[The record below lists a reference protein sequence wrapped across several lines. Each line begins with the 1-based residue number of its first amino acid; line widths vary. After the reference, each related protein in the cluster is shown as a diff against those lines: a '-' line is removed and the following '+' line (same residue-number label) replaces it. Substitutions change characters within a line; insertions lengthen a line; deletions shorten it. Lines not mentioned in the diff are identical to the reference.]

1 MRTGSPDLDDAEEL
15 ISADVDG
22 LLRAVALAGAQVR
35 AVAEAVRE
43 GVLAPLADLRP
54 RSVIVVHGSSGVSH
68 RATDFAVA
76 TLGARVDVPVVSGP
90 VLPGWIG
97 PLDVVIVAGD
107 DAGDMALADAAARA
121 LRRRA
126 EVVVVAPVAG
136 PLRDALGGNGINLAP
151 RFDIEPRFR
160 FVGFA
165 AALLAVF
172 GALTQV
178 RFTGSVPTLDD
189 LADALDD
196 EASTGHPARDAFHNR
211 AKSLAL
217 RVQGRPT
224 VWTADS
230 PAGAAIARH
239 AVAGLVG
246 LSGIV
251 SAAAE
256 LTDVSRM
263 VQLLGSRSD
272 VAPSADSIFYDPDFD
287 GPPAAPAPRVQ
298 VVSTGRREW
307 FTRQRITG
315 LGEVDLLVGIDRAQE
330 TSAAGGADGRE
341 WEDRRPAP
349 GEDPVADGPGDV
361 LDFLIVALR
370 VEMAAVYLR
379 LVGNALQ

>member
-1 MRTGSPDLDDAEEL
+1 MRTGFPDLDNAEEL

-43 GVLAPLADLRP
+43 GVLAPLSDLRP
-54 RSVIVVHGSSGVSH
+54 RSVVVVHGSSGVSH
-68 RATDFAVA
+68 RAAEFAVA
-76 TLGARVDVPVVSGP
+76 TLASRVDVPVVSGP
-90 VLPGWIG
+90 VLPGWTG
-97 PLDVVIVAGD
+97 PLDVVVVAGD

-126 EVVVVAPVAG
+126 EVVVIAPIAG
-136 PLRDALGGNGINLAP
+136 PLQDALGGNAIDLSP

-172 GALTQV
+172 RALTQV
-178 RFTGSVPTLDD
+178 RFTGAAPELDD
-189 LADALDD
+189 LADALDA
-196 EASTGHPARDAFHNR
+196 EASAGHPDRDAFRNR

-230 PAGAAIARH
+230 PGGAVIARH
-239 AVAGLVG
+239 AASGLVG

-256 LTDVSRM
+256 LADVSRM
-263 VQLLGSRSD
+263 TQLLAMRGD
-272 VAPSADSIFYDPDFD
+272 AAPVADSIFYDPEFD
-287 GPPAAPAPRVQ
+287 GPPQSAAPRVQ
-298 VVSTGRREW
+298 VVSTARREW
-307 FTRQRITG
+307 YTRQRVTG
-315 LGEVDLLVGIDRAQE
+315 LGDVDLLVGGEPAE
-330 TSAAGGADGRE
+330 TAPAAGGGPGQQWD
-341 WEDRRPAP
+341 DRRPAP
-349 GEDPVADGPGDV
+349 GEDPVADGPGDM

-370 VEMAAVYLR
+370 IEMAAVYLR
-379 LVGNALQ
+379 LVGNTMQ

>member
-22 LLRAVALAGAQVR
+22 LLRSVALAGAQVR

-178 RFTGSVPTLDD
+178 RFTGSVP
-189 LADALDD
+189 ALDD

-330 TSAAGGADGRE
+330 TSAAGGANGRE